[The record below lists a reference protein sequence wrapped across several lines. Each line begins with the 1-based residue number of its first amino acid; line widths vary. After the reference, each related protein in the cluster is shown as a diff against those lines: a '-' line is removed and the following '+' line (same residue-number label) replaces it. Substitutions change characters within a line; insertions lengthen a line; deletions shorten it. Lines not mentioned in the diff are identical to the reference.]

1 MRAIP
6 LSLVEC
12 IFRLPFI
19 SRPHFLASVVSEC
32 PSREEMRP
40 GMVFIEMRSGYLKW
54 THLLC
59 PKCGDHI
66 QLPFA
71 GSERWSV
78 KTDFLRR
85 PTLAPS
91 VWEKATCGA
100 HFFVR
105 KGKVLWC
112 E

>member
-1 MRAIP
+1 
-6 LSLVEC
+6 
-12 IFRLPFI
+12 
-19 SRPHFLASVVSEC
+19 
-32 PSREEMRP
+32 
-40 GMVFIEMRSGYLKW
+40 LKW

-66 QLPFA
+66 ELPLA
-71 GSERWSV
+71 GRERWSV

-112 E
+112 EGL